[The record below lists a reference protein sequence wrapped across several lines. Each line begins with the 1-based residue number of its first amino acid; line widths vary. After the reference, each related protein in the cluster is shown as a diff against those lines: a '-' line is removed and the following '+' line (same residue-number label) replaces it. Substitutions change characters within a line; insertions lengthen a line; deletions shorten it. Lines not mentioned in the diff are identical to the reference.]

1 MSQTEVPKKHHITES
16 DPYKLDAADVQKAP
30 TRFRERFKY
39 LGPGI
44 ITSAM
49 IVGSGELI
57 VTTSL
62 GAQAGFALLWMVI
75 IASTVKVWVQL
86 ELAQWTIITGK
97 PALEGYA
104 SIGPKVKGLGIIN
117 YAWIIMEL
125 CKALQRGGI
134 IGGTAGA
141 LSILAPVIGEPLSG
155 PSLAFWAIVTTLTVI
170 AMMITA
176 KYSVVERICVVAI
189 VVLTAIT
196 VGLAAVLPMTDYAYS
211 AADIASGLTF
221 AIPAGALGFAVAMFG
236 ITGVGAE
243 EMTAYTYWCIEKGYA
258 RWTGPNDGTKEWQQR
273 AKGWI
278 NIMRLDVLVG
288 WMISTI
294 CTMSF
299 FTLGASILHPQGLV
313 PSGNEM
319 LLTLSNIYTSILGDW
334 ASTLFLVGAIFVLFS
349 TVIGVAASVPRQW
362 ANTFG
367 LMGLFDWKD
376 MAKRKKWIR
385 VLTVIIPSLWCIS
398 FLIVN
403 EPVIMVLIGGTAA
416 GIFLLAVVVAVW
428 VLRTRDEPKV
438 FRKNTVLNVILAVC
452 SLLVAALAIY
462 SVVKTFGIEI
472 G

>member
-1 MSQTEVPKKHHITES
+1 MTQSLAEHHVDEKLA
-16 DPYKLDAADVQKAP
+16 DPYKLDPADVMEAP
-30 TRFRERFKY
+30 TRLRDRFKF
-39 LGPGI
+39 LGPGL

-75 IASTVKVWVQL
+75 LASTVKVWVQL
-86 ELAQWTIITGK
+86 ELAQWTIVTGK

-104 SIGPKVKGLGIIN
+104 SIGPRFKGLGTIN
-117 YAWIIMEL
+117 IAWIIMEL

-155 PSLAFWAIVTTLTVI
+155 PSLAFWAIVTTAAVI

-176 KYSVVERICVVAI
+176 KYAVVERICVVAI
-189 VVLTAIT
+189 IVLTAIT
-196 VGLAAVLPMTDYAYS
+196 IGLAAVLPMTEYAYS
-211 AADIASGLTF
+211 AGDILSGLTF

-258 RWTGPNDGTKEWQQR
+258 RWTGPNDGSEAWKQR
-273 AKGWI
+273 AHGWI
-278 NIMRLDVLVG
+278 KVLRLDVLIG
-288 WMISTI
+288 WCISTV
-294 CTMSF
+294 CTLSF
-299 FTLGASILHPQGLV
+299 FVLGASILHPQGLV

-319 LLTLSNIYTSILGDW
+319 LLTLSSIYTSILGEW
-334 ASTLFLVGAIFVLFS
+334 ASIVFLIGAIFVLGS

-362 ANTFG
+362 ANTLG
-367 LMGLFDWKD
+367 IMGLIDWKNVPQ
-376 MAKRKKWIR
+376 RKKWIR
-385 VLTVIIPSLWCIS
+385 ILTVIIPSLWCIS
-398 FLIVN
+398 FLVISQ
-403 EPVIMVLIGGTAA
+403 PVIMVLIGGTAA
-416 GIFLLAVVVAVW
+416 GIFLLAVVIAVW
-428 VLRTRDEPKV
+428 VLRTREVPKE
-438 FRKNTVLNVILAVC
+438 FRSNPVLNVILVISSIAIGC
-452 SLLVAALAIY
+452 LAIY
-462 SVVKTFGIEI
+462 SIANTFGFSI